1 MAKRVQHNA
10 FNDALSGL
18 SAGKRLWFYYKF
30 PESRTV
36 VSAKVDVDIITEEYV
51 KEQANVKTTDSFKR
65 WEQSQEYSN
74 LVYLFIQ
81 TRQSHDIV
89 EIYQNVR
96 ENAIA
101 GDTQAIN
108 TYLKLTKEIN
118 ELVRE
123 TGKQL
128 EDGYDYLTDEFDD
141 GLEL

>member
-10 FNDALSGL
+10 FNDALSKL

-30 PESRTV
+30 HESRTV

-74 LVYLFIQ
+74 LVYLFLQ

-96 ENAIA
+96 ESAIA

-128 EDGYDYLTDEFDD
+128 EDDYDYLTDEFDD